1 MFWATLGVVID
12 LAAISAR
19 YKAVKGSLD
28 ERARRLV
35 AAAESQAIGRGGIS
49 AVSKATG
56 MSRAVIQQGVAE
68 LKSAAPLEAGRI
80 RRQGGGRK
88 KAVHKD
94 HAEDRSG
101 KSTGIEHAGRP
112 G

>member
-56 MSRAVIQQGVAE
+56 MSRPVIQQCVAE
-68 LKSAAPLEAGRI
+68 WKSPGPMEAGRK
-80 RRQGGGRK
+80 RRQGDGRK
-88 KAVHKD
+88 KPVHKD
-94 HAEDRSG
+94 APLKTDLESL
-101 KSTGIEHAGRP
+101 
-112 G
+112 